1 MPNEEKNVF
10 QDVALEHSGT
20 KITLPSI
27 PRPMTTQE
35 AREAL
40 YEIEQ
45 DLETEVMLNH
55 EIECF
60 PLDGAVA
67 FARALLKRYGH
78 PIGTKTPPK
87 HMFDSAK
94 PPTLVTVP
102 ISATEK
108 IQVPWGSVKVPN
120 MTGRFE
126 TMTPGNPASGP
137 KFIIGGEILKK
148 HEKESQAIAALTEE
162 LLASNSI
169 YKGKAIRVSFE
180 YIRDERP
187 FDPSLDSPTFIDTSK
202 VRPESLIFPDETA
215 KLIEQGLFTPIKS
228 ADSFRQ
234 YGIPLKRGVLL
245 TGPYGC
251 GKTLTA
257 NVTAKLCE
265 DNGWTFLY
273 LKDVRDLV
281 LALKYAKLYSPC
293 VIFAEDV
300 DKAVGHDRSNE
311 VNAILN
317 TLDGVDYKDQEILTI
332 VTTNHAENISKAM
345 LRPGRLDTV
354 VPVLPPDQ
362 SAAERLIRFYGG
374 KLLSPDIDISAA
386 AKALQGH
393 IPATI
398 RECVDRSKSIV
409 IARELAEHG
418 KAEIEGKVTAQDLQD
433 SLAGMKP
440 HMELM
445 EGAKANGPSMMEA
458 GLNAFGQA
466 VGAGVGLAIHSQMN
480 GLGKAVTLPPEL
492 MGLLTGR
499 AMQGWTQPGT
509 GFTPAEGESAE
520 EPAEA
525 SAEA

>member
-1 MPNEEKNVF
+1 MPNDEKNVF

-78 PIGTKTPPK
+78 PIGMKTPPK
-87 HMFDSAK
+87 SMFDSAR
-94 PPTLVTVP
+94 PPMLVTVP
-102 ISATEK
+102 VSATDK

-148 HEKESQAIAALTEE
+148 HEKESQEIAALTEE
-162 LLASNSI
+162 LLKSNSI

-187 FDPSLDSPTFIDTSK
+187 FDPSLDSPTFIDTSNVK
-202 VRPESLIFPDETA
+202 PESLIFPEETA
-215 KLIEQGLFTPIKS
+215 KLIEQGLFMPIKS
-228 ADSFRQ
+228 AEACRE

-281 LALKYAKLYSPC
+281 LALKYAKLYAPC

-300 DKAVGHDRSNE
+300 DKATNQGRTDELNQ
-311 VNAILN
+311 ILN
-317 TLDGVDYKDQEILTI
+317 TLDGVDYKDQEIVTI
-332 VTTNHAENISKAM
+332 VTTNHADQINKAM

-354 VPVLPPDQ
+354 VPVSPPDQ
-362 SAAERLIRFYGG
+362 QAAERLIRFYGG
-374 KLLSPDIDISAA
+374 NLLSDDINITDA
-386 AKALQGH
+386 AKALEGH

-398 RECVDRSKSIV
+398 RECVERSKLIAL
-409 IARELAEHG
+409 AREEAENG
-418 KAEIEGKVTAQDLQD
+418 KGNAKIEGKVTAQDLQD
-433 SLAGMKP
+433 SLAGMEP

-445 EGAKANGPSMMEA
+445 EGAKANGPSMMEV
-458 GLNAFGQA
+458 GLNTFGQA
-466 VGAGVGLAIHSQMN
+466 VGAGVGFAIHSQMS
-480 GLGKAVTLPPEL
+480 GLGRAVTPPPEI
-492 MGLLTGR
+492 MAILTGN
-499 AMQGWTQPGT
+499 AMQQWTQPGT
-509 GFTPAEGESAE
+509 GPVPTETPE
-520 EPAEA
+520 EETTSPEA
-525 SAEA
+525 